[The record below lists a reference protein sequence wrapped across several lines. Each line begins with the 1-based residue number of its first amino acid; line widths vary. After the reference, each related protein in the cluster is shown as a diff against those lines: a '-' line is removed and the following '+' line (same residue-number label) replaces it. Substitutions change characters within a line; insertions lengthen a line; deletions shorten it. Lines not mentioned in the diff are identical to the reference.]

1 MVLNSRHE
9 ISLVA
14 QEVWRQ
20 FHKPAVIVGVE
31 TPNDTQHSGKFDS
44 EPPNVVCQRYRIR
57 LLGVDPSD
65 KPEKNL
71 PLAYP
76 LQLSSGLGA
85 QDTGFI
91 RYPPNTYV
99 YVSQDP
105 TNKQYYIERVI
116 PNAQK
121 NLSTDPNLSG
131 TGDVAGS
138 GFPPDS
144 QVPTTNTLNGQV
156 VTAAEICNIPG
167 VVSDEEKKQESKSK
181 LPKIKSACDTANL
194 AGVNDAILNMIKDI
208 EELKTDLLGEDSFLG
223 QANEFLGDAQEAV
236 DGVGDFSLGSVTL
249 GEGDQQETYDITIG
263 NAAGDI
269 STIIAAIIQEV
280 RKWVLRKITTGA
292 NQVTGRVPLSA
303 RYIANEAM
311 DKGLTTV
318 TCFIANILKNLEEM
332 IANILKSLV
341 DKILNATE
349 CLVENV
355 VGGIIGTILG
365 NLTAVINGILS
376 KISGIIGTLS
386 GVVGDIAELT
396 GEMLDFVISIL
407 DLFLCKKENL
417 CPDTSTWDFLAGS
430 KPASMPSLDGMKIF
444 NKAKSVTQS
453 VANSVGNITADI
465 KEEYDEL
472 TGEGFR
478 EVILKKDDGTE
489 FDVFEQIDG
498 GTIWQNII
506 DGGCDTDA
514 VNCGPPEVVFF
525 GGDGDG
531 ATGNPVVNLAGELIG
546 VDIVTPGKYKKAPLV
561 AFEDACGNGKGAVGT
576 PVIGKTKDKDK
587 NKKKIV
593 YKWKEKKVKI
603 QEGEVARLTIIRSG
617 RTDVT
622 SRIRVKTLRN
632 KGTATFNDD
641 FKFKKEIIEF
651 KPGETEKVFK
661 IKARAKGEGGEGFRN
676 TDIEGK
682 EHFYVSIK
690 VKKLKE
696 EDNEGIEKLDE
707 IKLKIKEK
715 RKYVKV
721 VITEDES
728 ETIDYEEEPIPDPE
742 PLDEGDILKDDE
754 NNEPDEPADDEPPD
768 DFEGPE
774 EEEEFI
780 GVTDVIIEDS
790 GYGYEGYPYGDKGG
804 GGRVWA
810 NRCQTTVHRANYDWD
825 IPYSQGA
832 TITAY
837 YGDEITFPGEQT
849 ILIDENFTEDKIP
862 GCVIKGTNPKIK
874 DMSNFDY
881 TRGKT
886 YETGIM
892 HQFGFDGDAKWA
904 MEEGFTEQDIRFFLT
919 NKFFLRVGPS
929 MREKLDDPE
938 WGKIPEY
945 SVTFTA
951 PGCPPGTP
959 EDPNEPPSPTPG
971 DSEVI
976 STIGGIY
983 IKDPGFGYKPED
995 EVIIPGGEGK
1005 LFVNRKG
1012 SIIGVRITNPGIGY
1026 TTLPEIRINT
1036 NTGFNANL
1044 IPVLRFIDVNDSG
1057 FVIPLGTPTLQIID
1071 CVGKV

>member
-1 MVLNSRHE
+1 M
-9 ISLVA
+9 
-14 QEVWRQ
+14 
-20 FHKPAVIVGVE
+20 
-31 TPNDTQHSGKFDS
+31 
-44 EPPNVVCQRYRIR
+44 
-57 LLGVDPSD
+57 
-65 KPEKNL
+65 
-71 PLAYP
+71 
-76 LQLSSGLGA
+76 
-85 QDTGFI
+85 
-91 RYPPNTYV
+91 
-99 YVSQDP
+99 
-105 TNKQYYIERVI
+105 
-116 PNAQK
+116 
-121 NLSTDPNLSG
+121 
-131 TGDVAGS
+131 
-138 GFPPDS
+138 
-144 QVPTTNTLNGQV
+144 
-156 VTAAEICNIPG
+156 
-167 VVSDEEKKQESKSK
+167 
-181 LPKIKSACDTANL
+181 
-194 AGVNDAILNMIKDI
+194 
-208 EELKTDLLGEDSFLG
+208 
-223 QANEFLGDAQEAV
+223 
-236 DGVGDFSLGSVTL
+236 
-249 GEGDQQETYDITIG
+249 
-263 NAAGDI
+263 
-269 STIIAAIIQEV
+269 
-280 RKWVLRKITTGA
+280 
-292 NQVTGRVPLSA
+292 
-303 RYIANEAM
+303 
-311 DKGLTTV
+311 
-318 TCFIANILKNLEEM
+318 
-332 IANILKSLV
+332 
-341 DKILNATE
+341 
-349 CLVENV
+349 
-355 VGGIIGTILG
+355 
-365 NLTAVINGILS
+365 
-376 KISGIIGTLS
+376 
-386 GVVGDIAELT
+386 
-396 GEMLDFVISIL
+396 
-407 DLFLCKKENL
+407 
-417 CPDTSTWDFLAGS
+417 
-430 KPASMPSLDGMKIF
+430 
-444 NKAKSVTQS
+444 
-453 VANSVGNITADI
+453 
-465 KEEYDEL
+465 
-472 TGEGFR
+472 
-478 EVILKKDDGTE
+478 
-489 FDVFEQIDG
+489 
-498 GTIWQNII
+498 
-506 DGGCDTDA
+506 
-514 VNCGPPEVVFF
+514 
-525 GGDGDG
+525 
-531 ATGNPVVNLAGELIG
+531 
-546 VDIVTPGKYKKAPLV
+546 
-561 AFEDACGNGKGAVGT
+561 
-576 PVIGKTKDKDK
+576 
-587 NKKKIV
+587 
-593 YKWKEKKVKI
+593 
-603 QEGEVARLTIIRSG
+603 
-617 RTDVT
+617 
-622 SRIRVKTLRN
+622 
-632 KGTATFNDD
+632 
-641 FKFKKEIIEF
+641 
-651 KPGETEKVFK
+651 
-661 IKARAKGEGGEGFRN
+661 
-676 TDIEGK
+676 
-682 EHFYVSIK
+682 
-690 VKKLKE
+690 
-696 EDNEGIEKLDE
+696 
-707 IKLKIKEK
+707 
-715 RKYVKV
+715 
-721 VITEDES
+721 ITEDES